1 MWKFIYSNIFHK
13 IDQKF
18 IKLLSLIFF
27 HILDPWKDERISSNT
42 INISNQELNIDQTN
56 QTFVLTFRKTGEL
69 HTSSRIPFRKS
80 RIDITDTTNR
90 SKNRLNGVQ
99 MASVIVKH
107 LPVFFLLQ
115 QAVYKLLPSLN
126 DFPCWQMFNRVK
138 TDVNC
143 VNLRTNLT
151 R

>member
-1 MWKFIYSNIFHK
+1 MWKSIYSNIFHK

-56 QTFVLTFRKTGEL
+56 QTFVLTFRKAGEL
-69 HTSSRIPFRKS
+69 HTSPQIPFRKS

-99 MASVIVKH
+99 MASAIVKH

-126 DFPCWQMFNRVK
+126 DFPRWQMFNRVK